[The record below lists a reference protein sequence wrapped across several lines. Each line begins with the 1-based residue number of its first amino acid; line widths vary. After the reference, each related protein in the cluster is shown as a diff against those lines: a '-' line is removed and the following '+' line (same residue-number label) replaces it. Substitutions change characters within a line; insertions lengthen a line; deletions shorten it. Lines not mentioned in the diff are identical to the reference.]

1 DDTGKPVK
9 NGTNTVAPN
18 HTENV
23 FLDFLL
29 QSLSGLAH
37 VLTSLYEHFN
47 FPWLILIVI
56 IIFRK
61 DISKMLTRVSGV
73 DYESSAGKVSV
84 LFSNMKQLESQMEG
98 SEHEQI
104 REYGED
110 LRNRVNIDPN
120 PMLENEMTPY
130 DYYFNLVHTPAFTCQ
145 SIAKYGYFKTI
156 ENLYN
161 AYLFLTMD
169 YAKDHH
175 RPSEIIANIYDTAMD
190 IKRNSGVLFD
200 EAFIAK
206 YRRFI
211 ELTYMGL
218 AESHK
223 EKK

>member
-1 DDTGKPVK
+1 M
-9 NGTNTVAPN
+9 N

-29 QSLSGLAH
+29 QSLSGLSHFLA
-37 VLTSLYEHFN
+37 SLYEHFN

-98 SEHEQI
+98 SEHQQI

-110 LRNRVNIDPN
+110 LRDRVNIDPN
-120 PMLENEMTPY
+120 PMLEDEMTPY

-145 SIAKYGYFKTI
+145 SIAKHGYFKTI
-156 ENLYN
+156 EDLYN

-200 EAFIAK
+200 ETFIAK

>member
-1 DDTGKPVK
+1 M
-9 NGTNTVAPN
+9 N

-29 QSLSGLAH
+29 QSLSGLSH
-37 VLTSLYEHFN
+37 FLTSLYEHFN

-98 SEHEQI
+98 SEHQQI

-190 IKRNSGVLFD
+190 IKRNSGVLFE

>member
-1 DDTGKPVK
+1 M
-9 NGTNTVAPN
+9 N

-29 QSLSGLAH
+29 QSLSGLSH
-37 VLTSLYEHFN
+37 FLTSLYEHFN

-61 DISKMLTRVSGV
+61 DISKLLTRVSGV

-145 SIAKYGYFKTI
+145 SIAKHGYFKTI

>member
-1 DDTGKPVK
+1 M
-9 NGTNTVAPN
+9 N

-29 QSLSGLAH
+29 QSLSGLSH
-37 VLTSLYEHFN
+37 FLTSLYEHFN

-98 SEHEQI
+98 SEHQQI

-110 LRNRVNIDPN
+110 LRDRVNIDPN
-120 PMLENEMTPY
+120 PMLEDEMTPY

-145 SIAKYGYFKTI
+145 SIAKHGYFKTI
-156 ENLYN
+156 EDLYN

>member
-1 DDTGKPVK
+1 M
-9 NGTNTVAPN
+9 N

-29 QSLSGLAH
+29 QSLSGLSH
-37 VLTSLYEHFN
+37 FLTSLYEHFN

-61 DISKMLTRVSGV
+61 DISKLLTRVSGV

-98 SEHEQI
+98 SEYEQI

-110 LRNRVNIDPN
+110 LRNRVIIDPN
-120 PMLENEMTPY
+120 PMLEDEMTPY

-145 SIAKYGYFKTI
+145 SIAKHGYFKTI

>member
-1 DDTGKPVK
+1 M
-9 NGTNTVAPN
+9 N

-23 FLDFLL
+23 FLYFSL
-29 QSLSGLAH
+29 QSLSGLSH
-37 VLTSLYEHFN
+37 FLTSLYEHFN

-98 SEHEQI
+98 SEHQQI

-110 LRNRVNIDPN
+110 LRDRVNIDPN

-145 SIAKYGYFKTI
+145 SIAKHGYFKTI
-156 ENLYN
+156 EDLYN

-200 EAFIAK
+200 ETFIAK

>member
-1 DDTGKPVK
+1 M
-9 NGTNTVAPN
+9 N

-29 QSLSGLAH
+29 QSLSGLSH
-37 VLTSLYEHFN
+37 FLTSLYEHFN

-98 SEHEQI
+98 SEHQQI

-110 LRNRVNIDPN
+110 LRDRVNIDPN
-120 PMLENEMTPY
+120 PMLEDEMTPY

-145 SIAKYGYFKTI
+145 SIAKHGYFKTI
-156 ENLYN
+156 EDLYN

-175 RPSEIIANIYDTAMD
+175 CPSEIIANIYDTAMD

-200 EAFIAK
+200 ETFIAK

>member
-1 DDTGKPVK
+1 M
-9 NGTNTVAPN
+9 NY
-18 HTENV
+18 TENV

-29 QSLSGLAH
+29 QSLSGLSH
-37 VLTSLYEHFN
+37 FLTSLYEHFN

-61 DISKMLTRVSGV
+61 DISKLLTRVSGV

-120 PMLENEMTPY
+120 PILENEMTPY

>member
-1 DDTGKPVK
+1 M
-9 NGTNTVAPN
+9 N

-84 LFSNMKQLESQMEG
+84 LFSNMKQLETQMEG

>member
-1 DDTGKPVK
+1 M
-9 NGTNTVAPN
+9 N

-29 QSLSGLAH
+29 QSLSGLSH
-37 VLTSLYEHFN
+37 FLTSLYEHFN

-110 LRNRVNIDPN
+110 LRDRVNIDPN
-120 PMLENEMTPY
+120 PMLEDEMTPY

-145 SIAKYGYFKTI
+145 SIAKHGYFKTI
-156 ENLYN
+156 EDLYN
-161 AYLFLTMD
+161 AYLFLTID

-175 RPSEIIANIYDTAMD
+175 RPSVIIANIYDTAMD

-200 EAFIAK
+200 ETFIAK

>member
-1 DDTGKPVK
+1 M
-9 NGTNTVAPN
+9 N

-29 QSLSGLAH
+29 QSLSGLSH
-37 VLTSLYEHFN
+37 FLTSLYEHFN
-47 FPWLILIVI
+47 FPWFILIVI

-98 SEHEQI
+98 SEHQQI

-110 LRNRVNIDPN
+110 LRDRVNIDPN
-120 PMLENEMTPY
+120 PMLEDEMTPY

-145 SIAKYGYFKTI
+145 SIAKHGYFKTI
-156 ENLYN
+156 EDLYN

-200 EAFIAK
+200 ETFIAK

>member
-1 DDTGKPVK
+1 
-9 NGTNTVAPN
+9 
-18 HTENV
+18 NV

-29 QSLSGLAH
+29 QSLSGLSH
-37 VLTSLYEHFN
+37 FLTSLYEHFN

-145 SIAKYGYFKTI
+145 SIAKHGYFKTI
-156 ENLYN
+156 EDLYN

-200 EAFIAK
+200 ETFIAK

>member
-1 DDTGKPVK
+1 M
-9 NGTNTVAPN
+9 N

-145 SIAKYGYFKTI
+145 SIAKHGYFKTI
-156 ENLYN
+156 EDLYN

-200 EAFIAK
+200 ETFIAK

>member
-1 DDTGKPVK
+1 M
-9 NGTNTVAPN
+9 N

-47 FPWLILIVI
+47 FSWLILIVI

>member
-1 DDTGKPVK
+1 M
-9 NGTNTVAPN
+9 N

-29 QSLSGLAH
+29 QSLSGLSH
-37 VLTSLYEHFN
+37 FLTSLYEHFN
-47 FPWLILIVI
+47 FPWIILIVI

-200 EAFIAK
+200 ETFIAK

>member
-1 DDTGKPVK
+1 M
-9 NGTNTVAPN
+9 N

-29 QSLSGLAH
+29 QSLSGLSH
-37 VLTSLYEHFN
+37 FLTTLYEHFN

-98 SEHEQI
+98 SEHQQI

-110 LRNRVNIDPN
+110 LRDRVNIDPN
-120 PMLENEMTPY
+120 PMLEDEMTPY

-200 EAFIAK
+200 ETFIAK

>member
-1 DDTGKPVK
+1 M
-9 NGTNTVAPN
+9 N

-23 FLDFLL
+23 FLDFLF
-29 QSLSGLAH
+29 QSLSGLSH
-37 VLTSLYEHFN
+37 FLTSLYEHFN

-98 SEHEQI
+98 SEHQQI

-110 LRNRVNIDPN
+110 LRDRVNIDPN
-120 PMLENEMTPY
+120 PMLEDEMTPY

-145 SIAKYGYFKTI
+145 SIAKHGYFKTI
-156 ENLYN
+156 EDLYN

-200 EAFIAK
+200 ETFIAK

>member
-1 DDTGKPVK
+1 M
-9 NGTNTVAPN
+9 N

-29 QSLSGLAH
+29 QSLSGLSH
-37 VLTSLYEHFN
+37 FLTSLYEHFN

-98 SEHEQI
+98 SEHQQI

-110 LRNRVNIDPN
+110 LRDRVNIDPN
-120 PMLENEMTPY
+120 PMLEDEMTPY

-145 SIAKYGYFKTI
+145 SIAKHGYFKTI
-156 ENLYN
+156 EDLYN
-161 AYLFLTMD
+161 AYLFLTID

-175 RPSEIIANIYDTAMD
+175 RPSEIISNIYDTAMD

-200 EAFIAK
+200 ETFIAK

>member
-1 DDTGKPVK
+1 M
-9 NGTNTVAPN
+9 N
-18 HTENV
+18 HTKNV

-29 QSLSGLAH
+29 QSLSGLSH

-61 DISKMLTRVSGV
+61 DISKLLTRVSGV

>member
-1 DDTGKPVK
+1 
-9 NGTNTVAPN
+9 
-18 HTENV
+18 
-23 FLDFLL
+23 
-29 QSLSGLAH
+29 

-61 DISKMLTRVSGV
+61 DISKLLTRVSGV

>member
-1 DDTGKPVK
+1 M
-9 NGTNTVAPN
+9 N

-29 QSLSGLAH
+29 QSLRGLSH
-37 VLTSLYEHFN
+37 FLTFLYEHFN

-98 SEHEQI
+98 SEHQQI

-110 LRNRVNIDPN
+110 LRDRVNIDPN
-120 PMLENEMTPY
+120 PMLEDEMTPY

-145 SIAKYGYFKTI
+145 SIAKHGYFKTI
-156 ENLYN
+156 EDLYN

-200 EAFIAK
+200 ETFIAK

>member
-1 DDTGKPVK
+1 M
-9 NGTNTVAPN
+9 N

-29 QSLSGLAH
+29 QSLSGLSH
-37 VLTSLYEHFN
+37 FLTSLYEHFN

-61 DISKMLTRVSGV
+61 DISKLLTRVSGV

-110 LRNRVNIDPN
+110 LRNRVIIDPN
-120 PMLENEMTPY
+120 PMLEDEMTPY

-145 SIAKYGYFKTI
+145 SIAKHGYFKTI

>member
-1 DDTGKPVK
+1 M
-9 NGTNTVAPN
+9 N

-200 EAFIAK
+200 ETFIAK

>member
-1 DDTGKPVK
+1 M
-9 NGTNTVAPN
+9 N

-161 AYLFLTMD
+161 AYLFLTMN

>member
-1 DDTGKPVK
+1 M
-9 NGTNTVAPN
+9 N

-29 QSLSGLAH
+29 QSLSGLSH
-37 VLTSLYEHFN
+37 FLTSLYEHFN

-98 SEHEQI
+98 SEHQQI

-110 LRNRVNIDPN
+110 LRDRVNIDPN
-120 PMLENEMTPY
+120 PMLEDEMTPY

>member
-1 DDTGKPVK
+1 M
-9 NGTNTVAPN
+9 N

-145 SIAKYGYFKTI
+145 SIAKHGYFKTI

>member
-1 DDTGKPVK
+1 M
-9 NGTNTVAPN
+9 N

-29 QSLSGLAH
+29 QSLSGLSH

-145 SIAKYGYFKTI
+145 SIAKHGYFKTI
-156 ENLYN
+156 EDLYN

-200 EAFIAK
+200 ETFIAK

>member
-1 DDTGKPVK
+1 M
-9 NGTNTVAPN
+9 N

-29 QSLSGLAH
+29 QSLRGLSH
-37 VLTSLYEHFN
+37 FLTSLYEHFN

-73 DYESSAGKVSV
+73 DYASSAGKVSV

-98 SEHEQI
+98 SEHQQI

-110 LRNRVNIDPN
+110 LRDRVNIDPN
-120 PMLENEMTPY
+120 PMLEDEMTPY

-145 SIAKYGYFKTI
+145 SIAKHGYFKTI
-156 ENLYN
+156 EDLYN

-200 EAFIAK
+200 ETFIAK

>member
-1 DDTGKPVK
+1 M
-9 NGTNTVAPN
+9 N

-29 QSLSGLAH
+29 QSLRGLSH
-37 VLTSLYEHFN
+37 FLTSLYEHFN

-98 SEHEQI
+98 SEHQQI

-110 LRNRVNIDPN
+110 LRDRVNIDPN
-120 PMLENEMTPY
+120 PMLEDEMTPY

-145 SIAKYGYFKTI
+145 SIAKHGYFKTI
-156 ENLYN
+156 EDLYN

-200 EAFIAK
+200 ETFIAK

>member
-1 DDTGKPVK
+1 M
-9 NGTNTVAPN
+9 N

-29 QSLSGLAH
+29 QSLSGLSH
-37 VLTSLYEHFN
+37 FLTSLYEHFN

-190 IKRNSGVLFD
+190 IKRNSGLLFD

>member
-1 DDTGKPVK
+1 M
-9 NGTNTVAPN
+9 N

-29 QSLSGLAH
+29 QSLSGLSH
-37 VLTSLYEHFN
+37 FLTSLYEHFN

-73 DYESSAGKVSV
+73 DYESNAGKVSV

-200 EAFIAK
+200 ETFIAK

>member
-1 DDTGKPVK
+1 M
-9 NGTNTVAPN
+9 N

-29 QSLSGLAH
+29 QSLSGLSH
-37 VLTSLYEHFN
+37 FLTSLYEHFN

-110 LRNRVNIDPN
+110 LRDRVNIDPN

>member
-1 DDTGKPVK
+1 M
-9 NGTNTVAPN
+9 N

-29 QSLSGLAH
+29 QSLSGLSH

-120 PMLENEMTPY
+120 PMLEHEMTPY

-200 EAFIAK
+200 EVFIAK

>member
-1 DDTGKPVK
+1 M
-9 NGTNTVAPN
+9 N

-206 YRRFI
+206 YRWFI

>member
-1 DDTGKPVK
+1 M
-9 NGTNTVAPN
+9 N

-73 DYESSAGKVSV
+73 DYESSVGKVSV

-145 SIAKYGYFKTI
+145 SIAKHGYFKTI
-156 ENLYN
+156 EDLYN

>member
-1 DDTGKPVK
+1 MNRGGDFF
-9 NGTNTVAPN
+9 NY
-18 HTENV
+18 TENV

-29 QSLSGLAH
+29 QSLSGLSH
-37 VLTSLYEHFN
+37 FLTSLYEHFN

-61 DISKMLTRVSGV
+61 DISKLLTRVSGV

>member
-1 DDTGKPVK
+1 M
-9 NGTNTVAPN
+9 N

-110 LRNRVNIDPN
+110 LRNRVNIEPN

-145 SIAKYGYFKTI
+145 SIAKHGYFKTI
-156 ENLYN
+156 EDLYN

>member
-1 DDTGKPVK
+1 M
-9 NGTNTVAPN
+9 N

-61 DISKMLTRVSGV
+61 DISKLLTRVSGV

>member
-1 DDTGKPVK
+1 
-9 NGTNTVAPN
+9 
-18 HTENV
+18 
-23 FLDFLL
+23 
-29 QSLSGLAH
+29 SLSGLSH
-37 VLTSLYEHFN
+37 FLTSLYEHFN

-61 DISKMLTRVSGV
+61 DISKLLTRVSGV

>member
-1 DDTGKPVK
+1 M
-9 NGTNTVAPN
+9 N

-29 QSLSGLAH
+29 QSLSGLSH
-37 VLTSLYEHFN
+37 FLTSLYEHFN

-73 DYESSAGKVSV
+73 DYESSASKVSV